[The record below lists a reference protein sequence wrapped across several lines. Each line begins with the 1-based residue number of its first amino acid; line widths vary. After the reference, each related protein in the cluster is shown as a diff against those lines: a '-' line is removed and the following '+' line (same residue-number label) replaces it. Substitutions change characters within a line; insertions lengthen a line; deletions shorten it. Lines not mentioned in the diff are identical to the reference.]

1 MFLLTGKKRRKSPTV
16 YHNGGRKQW
25 IINLFIPFQCSVIW
39 VIIRIKNIKEVIMR
53 NQIRLAI
60 LLLCFIAPAFI
71 SGGQA
76 GEPGNPSAWKT
87 LANAFKGKLVEFFYD
102 AKSRDQFITCPSILE
117 HPELP
122 GTVEYYI
129 KTADI
134 QTALQNSGITGPVT
148 LELADWYNTPVGKVG
163 DSRWLKGI
171 SVHLGTFTPGVDTP
185 GQNNTVTWELPEY
198 RKVEVSRELLRR
210 LVVDKA
216 RRFVTLTTNES
227 TTLKIKDD
235 TNKVV
240 AETGVLYQFSLDYE
254 KREYGELDQ
263 LLIFKKEKQAK
274 EYCEKLKGRLRHECF
289 HILADALHKKALS
302 DRLTGGKYDAVENYL
317 KKRPE
322 EMRRQ
327 CYRLAGDICFHREE
341 YKRAIGYYGNTG
353 FKESNNKIGECYFLS
368 GDYKKAAEYFEKGY
382 RSAEGARAYGA
393 LADELNNTGERAGA
407 KRRYQQAVDEYEYMI
422 KDFDYRWNTPDR
434 LDRQR
439 CMRALETFE
448 KSPEEIA
455 LQKRMEK
462 ILEKTAAYCKRL
474 NSELIYF
481 FCNEVIREESS
492 GGHGRTRNSIIY
504 EYQLVKEENKISE
517 RRIQLE
523 SNGIKNRREDV
534 PLGTVKYK
542 YEYLIFGPI
551 VFFQK
556 AVQDRFVY
564 RITGEDMFKGQKA
577 VVVEAIPLTEG
588 TWKLLGGKIWLN
600 ADDFAVLKIEWH
612 PQFLANNFL
621 QSLDS
626 ARRLNKDLLVEFYS
640 EFGIERQGIRY
651 PSKYRIRE
659 FHVSENGKR
668 KRTAGLDVDFKKYRF
683 FSVGTSVSYDD

>member
-1 MFLLTGKKRRKSPTV
+1 MRKK
-16 YHNGGRKQW
+16 
-25 IINLFIPFQCSVIW
+25 
-39 VIIRIKNIKEVIMR
+39 
-53 NQIRLAI
+53 IRLAI
-60 LLLCFIAPAFI
+60 LLLFLIAPAFI
-71 SGGQA
+71 FGGQA
-76 GEPGNPSAWKT
+76 GESGNPSAWKT
-87 LANAFKGKLVEFFYD
+87 LANALNGKLVEFFYD
-102 AKSRDQFITCPSILE
+102 AESRDKFIACPSIPE
-117 HPELP
+117 HPELSE
-122 GTVEYYI
+122 TVEYYI

-148 LELADWYNTPVGKVG
+148 LELADWYNKPVEQLG
-163 DSRWLKGI
+163 DTRWLKGM
-171 SVHLGTFTPGVDTP
+171 SVHLGTFTPGVEPP
-185 GQNNTVTWELPEY
+185 GQNNTVTWKLPQY
-198 RKVEVSRELLRR
+198 QKVNVSRELLRR
-210 LVVDKA
+210 LVVDKT
-216 RRFVTLTTNES
+216 RRIVSLTKDES

-240 AETGVLYQFSLDYE
+240 AETGVLYQFSLDYA

-263 LLIFKKEKQAK
+263 LLIFKKENAAK
-274 EYCEKLKGRLRHECF
+274 DYCMKRKGRLRHECF
-289 HILADALHKKALS
+289 QILADALHKKALS
-302 DRLTGGKYDAVENYL
+302 DRLTGGKYDAVEKYL
-317 KKRPE
+317 EKQPE
-322 EMRRQ
+322 ELRRQ

-368 GDYKKAAEYFEKGY
+368 GDYKKAAEYFEKGH

-393 LADELNNTGERAGA
+393 LADELNDAGEKAGA

-422 KDFDYRWNTPDR
+422 KAYDYRWNTPDR

-455 LQKRMEK
+455 RQKRLEK

-481 FCNEVIREESS
+481 FCNEVIREESAR
-492 GGHGRTRNSIIY
+492 GHGHTRNSIIY

-523 SNGIKNRREDV
+523 SNGIKDYREDV
-534 PLGTVKYK
+534 PLGTVKYQ
-542 YEYLIFGPI
+542 YEYLIYGPI
-551 VFFQK
+551 AFFRK
-556 AVQDRFVY
+556 AAQDRFVY
-564 RITGEDMFKGQKA
+564 RITGEEMFKGKKA

-588 TWKLLGGKIWLN
+588 PWKLLCGKIWLN
-600 ADDFAVLKIEWH
+600 ADDYAVLKIEWH
-612 PQFLANNFL
+612 PKFLVKNFY
-621 QSLDS
+621 QSLES
-626 ARRLNKDLLVEFYS
+626 ARRLNKDFFVEFYS

-651 PSKYRIRE
+651 PGKYRIRE
-659 FHVSENGKR
+659 FHISENGKR

-683 FSVGTSVSYDD
+683 FSVGTSVTYDD

>member
-1 MFLLTGKKRRKSPTV
+1 MRKRFRLT
-16 YHNGGRKQW
+16 
-25 IINLFIPFQCSVIW
+25 
-39 VIIRIKNIKEVIMR
+39 
-53 NQIRLAI
+53 I
-60 LLLCFIAPAFI
+60 LWLCFIAPAFI
-71 SGGQA
+71 FGGQ
-76 GEPGNPSAWKT
+76 GGKPGNPSAWKT

-102 AKSRDQFITCPSILE
+102 AESRDQFIPCPSISE

-122 GTVEYYI
+122 ETVEYYI

-134 QTALQNSGITGPVT
+134 QAALQNSGITEPVT
-148 LELADWYNTPVGKVG
+148 LELAGWYNNPVGKAG
-163 DSRWLKGI
+163 DTRWLKDMP
-171 SVHLGTFTPGVDTP
+171 VHLGTFTPGVDTP
-185 GQNNTVTWELPEY
+185 GRNNTVTWELPQY
-198 RKVEVSRELLRR
+198 QKVKVSRELLRR
-210 LVVDKA
+210 LVVDKT
-216 RRFVTLTTNES
+216 RRITALTKNEP
-227 TTLKIKDD
+227 TTLRIKDG

-240 AETGVLYQFSLDYE
+240 AETGVLYNFSLDYA

-263 LLIFKKEKQAK
+263 LLIFKKEESAK
-274 EYCEKLKGRLRHECF
+274 GYCKKLKGRLRHECF

-302 DRLTGGKYDAVENYL
+302 DRLTAGKYDAVENYL
-317 KKRPE
+317 NKRPE

-327 CYRLAGDICFHREE
+327 CYRIAGDICFARKE
-341 YKRAIGYYGNTG
+341 YTRAIGYYGNTG
-353 FKESNNKIGECYFLS
+353 FKESNNTIGECYFLS
-368 GDYKKAAEYFEKGY
+368 GDYKKAAGYFEKGY

-393 LADELNNTGERAGA
+393 LADELNDAGDKSGA
-407 KRRYQQAVDEYEYMI
+407 KRRYQKAVDEYEHMI
-422 KDFDYRWNTPDR
+422 KAYDYRWNTPDR
-434 LDRQR
+434 LDRRR

-455 LQKRMEK
+455 RQKRLEK
-462 ILEKTAAYCKRL
+462 ILAETAAYCKRL
-474 NSELIYF
+474 YSELIYF

-523 SNGIKNRREDV
+523 SNGIKDRREDV

-551 VFFQK
+551 AFFRK

-564 RITGEDMFKGQKA
+564 RITGEEMFKGQKA
-577 VVVEAIPLTEG
+577 VVVEAIPLTAG
-588 TWKLLGGKIWLN
+588 PWKLLCGKIWLN

-612 PQFLANNFL
+612 PKFLVNNFL

-626 ARRLNKDLLVEFYS
+626 ARRLNKDLFVEFYS
-640 EFGIERQGIRY
+640 EFGIERNGIRY

-668 KRTAGLDVDFKKYRF
+668 KRTAGLDVAFKKYRF